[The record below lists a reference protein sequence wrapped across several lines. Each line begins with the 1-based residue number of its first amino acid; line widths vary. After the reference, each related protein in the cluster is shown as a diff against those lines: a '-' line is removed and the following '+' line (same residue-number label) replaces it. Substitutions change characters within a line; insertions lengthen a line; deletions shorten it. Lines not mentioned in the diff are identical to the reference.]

1 MDNPS
6 EKIADGKYVE
16 LKYQVLDQKTGSA
29 LTRVDYPIGY
39 VHGVN
44 DILAEDVMDVLE
56 GHKAGDVVEVP
67 IDGKA
72 IFGPRDESLVF
83 SDRVENVP
91 KAYREVG
98 TTIVAENEKGDTR
111 KFIVTRNQGGI
122 VTFDGN
128 HPLCGRDLIFRLEIC
143 TVRDATE
150 EEVEAGGAV
159 ESNPEIE
166 KLLKSAVEV
175 PRS

>member
-1 MDNPS
+1 METSNQ
-6 EKIADGKYVE
+6 KIADGKYVE
-16 LKYQVLDQKTGSA
+16 LMYQILDKKTGTV
-29 LTRVDYPIGY
+29 LTKVEYPIGY

-44 DILAEDVMDVLE
+44 DILSEDVMDVLE
-56 GHKAGDVVEVP
+56 GHQAGDVVQVP

-83 SDRVENVP
+83 SDRLENVP

-98 TTIVAENEKGDTR
+98 TTIVAENDKGDTR

-128 HPLCGRDLIFRLEIC
+128 HPLCGRELLFRLEVR